1 MTRRAK
7 TPRSAET
14 GTFSIVARCKRTGD
28 FGVASATAAHC
39 VGAFLPYA
47 LEGVGAVA
55 TQAWVNVNLGY
66 QGMEL
71 MRAGLPAKASLEAL
85 LSEDTG
91 RARRQVVAI
100 DSGSVFGYT
109 GEECTEAKGHLLGE
123 DFGVAGNIL
132 ADVSVLQSMSDA
144 YRKSKGD
151 IGHRLIA
158 ALEAGQAAGGDSRGK
173 LSSVLLVAST
183 KPKLYHDLRVDMSDQ
198 PVPSLRRL
206 YEECKRTQEEYG
218 DSDDDGEVIRKRVP
232 RVQK

>member
-1 MTRRAK
+1 M
-7 TPRSAET
+7 TPRARTPGSTET

-47 LEGVGAVA
+47 LEGVGAIA

-66 QGMEL
+66 QGVEL
-71 MRAGLPAKASLEAL
+71 MRMGLSAKAALETL
-85 LSEDTG
+85 LSQDPG

-100 DSGSVFGYT
+100 DSASVFGYT
-109 GEECTEAKGHLLGE
+109 GEECTEAKGHFLGE

-151 IGHRLIA
+151 IGHRLIT

-173 LSSVLLVAST
+173 LSAVLLVASA

-206 YEECKRTQEEYG
+206 YEECKSTQEEYG

-232 RVQK
+232 RVQG